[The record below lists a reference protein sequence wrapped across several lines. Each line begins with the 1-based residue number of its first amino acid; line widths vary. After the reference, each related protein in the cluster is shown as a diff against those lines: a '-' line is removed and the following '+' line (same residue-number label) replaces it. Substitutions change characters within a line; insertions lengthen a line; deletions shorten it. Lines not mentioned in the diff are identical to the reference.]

1 MDAGTLTYVNGS
13 PRITGQYSGFDTN
26 AIVEATLLAKRLPAV
41 RMESTISDNEVQTQ
55 AYNELNTLLTSLR
68 DSLNGLRNPPG
79 LSGRD
84 SNIFE
89 AKSGFLTSSTSTPAT
104 DILGVSSTNSA
115 ASGVYEIEVLQIAT
129 ANKISSSTV
138 VDATAAQGITDTITL
153 GVSGGA
159 TKDIS
164 ITSDMSL
171 NDIAGAINGVTNDT
185 GVRASV
191 IKVGDNDFRL
201 VMTAEETG
209 KAITLSGAGNFLS
222 TYGDGAVLTELQAGD
237 KAQIKVDGIATVI
250 ERDTN
255 NITDVIEGVT
265 IQLYKAEVGNN
276 IKVEINNNLGGIK
289 TAINDFVE
297 TYNTL
302 RDLVKQQRDYDP
314 SSSSG
319 GKPPLYGDDIL
330 RRVDRALSG
339 IVSTGAEGVDGGKV
353 NTLALIGVELNDDN
367 KLAVDSTKLD
377 DALVTNLDGVR
388 SVFEFTFE
396 PDDSR
401 LAVISRTK
409 GINIDDFSLVIDGVD
424 GSGNIT
430 GASVTGYGDVF
441 DITGNTLKGKVGTA
455 FEGMTMVFVGT
466 PGSGSQTIE
475 VKTSY
480 GIAENFFHSV
490 DDFVKPGS
498 GQLSTR
504 ILELADAN
512 KDLNEKIVALDARLE
527 LTRNFLIEK
536 YSRLEQVLAQA
547 DAMRKQLEAQA
558 NASKN

>member
-1 MDAGTLTYVNGS
+1 MEAGTLTYVNGS

-26 AIVEATLLAKRLPAV
+26 AIVKASILAKRLPAV
-41 RMESTISDNEVQTQ
+41 RMESTISNNEVRTK
-55 AYNELNTLLTSLR
+55 AYGELNTLLTSLR
-68 DSLNGLRNPPG
+68 NSLNGLRNPPG

-84 SNIFE
+84 TNVFE
-89 AKSGFLTSSTSTPAT
+89 AKAGFLTSSTATPAT
-104 DILGVSSTNSA
+104 DILGVSSSNSA
-115 ASGVYEIEVLQIAT
+115 AAGVYEIEVLQIAA
-129 ANKISSSTV
+129 ANKISSGTV
-138 VDATAAQGITDTITL
+138 ADSTAAQGVTDTITL
-153 GVSGGA
+153 GVSGGT

-164 ITSDMSL
+164 ITADMSL
-171 NDIAGAINGVTNDT
+171 NDIAGAINGVSNDT

-222 TYGDGAVLTELQAGD
+222 TFGDGAVLTELQAGN
-237 KAQIKVDGIATVI
+237 KAQIRVDGIATVI

-255 NITDVIEGVT
+255 NITDVIDGVT
-265 IQLYKAEVGNN
+265 IQLYKAEVGNK

-289 TAINDFVE
+289 TAINGFVE

-302 RDLVKQQRDYDP
+302 RDLVKQQRDFDP
-314 SSSSG
+314 SSTSG
-319 GKPPLYGDDIL
+319 TKPPLYGDDIL

-339 IVSTGAEGVDGGKV
+339 IVSTGAEGVESSQI
-353 NTLALIGVELNDDN
+353 NTLALLGIELNDDN
-367 KLAVDSTKLD
+367 KLVVDSTKLD

-396 PDDSR
+396 PDDAR
-401 LAVISRTK
+401 LAIISRTK
-409 GINIDDFSLVIDGVD
+409 AINVDDFSLVIDGID

-430 GASVTGYGDVF
+430 GASVTGHGNVF

-480 GIAENFFHSV
+480 GIAENFFHSI

-504 ILELADAN
+504 MLELADSN
-512 KDLNEKIVALDARLE
+512 KELNEKIVALDARLE
-527 LTRNFLIEK
+527 LTRTFLIEK

-558 NASKN
+558 NASKK

>member
-1 MDAGTLTYVNGS
+1 MEAGTLTYVNGS

-26 AIVEATLLAKRLPAV
+26 AIVEASLLAKRLPAV
-41 RMESTISDNEVQTQ
+41 RMESTISDNEIQSK
-55 AYNELNTLLTSLR
+55 AYGELNTLLTSLR
-68 DSLNGLRNPPG
+68 NSLNALRNPPG
-79 LSGRD
+79 LTGRD
-84 SNIFE
+84 VNIFE
-89 AKSGFLTSSTSTPAT
+89 AKAGFLTSSTTTPAT
-104 DILGVSSTNSA
+104 DILGVSSTNA
-115 ASGVYEIEVLQIAT
+115 AEAGVYEIEVLQVAT
-129 ANKISSSTV
+129 ANKISSGV
-138 VDATAAQGITDTITL
+138 VADATAAQGVTDTITL
-153 GVSGGA
+153 GLTGGT
-159 TKDIS
+159 TKDIA
-164 ITSDMSL
+164 ITADMSL
-171 NDIAGAINGVTNDT
+171 NDIASAINGTTSDT

-209 KAITLSGAGNFLS
+209 KAISLTGAGNFLS
-222 TYGDGAVLTELQAGD
+222 TFGDGAVLTELQAGN

-255 NITDVIEGVT
+255 NITDVISGVT
-265 IQLYKAEVGNN
+265 VQLYKAEVGNK

-289 TAINDFVE
+289 TAINEFVE

-314 SSSSG
+314 SASSG
-319 GKPPLYGDDIL
+319 TKPPLYGDDIL

-339 IVSTGAEGVDGGKV
+339 IVSTGAEGVDNGTV
-353 NTLALIGVELNDDN
+353 NTLALIGVELDDQN

-377 DALVTNLDGVR
+377 DALVTNLEGVR
-388 SVFEFTFE
+388 NVFEFTFE
-396 PDDSR
+396 PDDTR

-409 GINIDDFSLVIDGVD
+409 GVNVDDFSLVLDGIDGD
-424 GSGNIT
+424 GKIT
-430 GASVTGYGDVF
+430 GASVTGYGNVF
-441 DITGNTLKGKVGTA
+441 DVNGNTLKGKAGTV

-466 PGSGSQTIE
+466 PGSGPQTIE

-480 GIAENFFHSV
+480 GIAENFFHSI
-490 DDFVKPGS
+490 DDFIKPGS
-498 GQLSTR
+498 GQIPTR
-504 ILELADAN
+504 ILELADSN
-512 KDLNEKIVALDARLE
+512 KELNEKIIAIDSRLV

>member
-1 MDAGTLTYVNGS
+1 MEAGTLTYVNGS

-41 RMESTISDNEVQTQ
+41 RMESTISNNEVQTK
-55 AYNELNTLLTSLR
+55 AYGELNTLLTSLR
-68 DSLNGLRNPPG
+68 NSLNGLRNPPG

-84 SNIFE
+84 NNIFE
-89 AKSGFLTSSTSTPAT
+89 AKSAFLTSSTTTAAT
-104 DILGVSSTNSA
+104 SILGVSSTNSA
-115 ASGVYEIEVLQIAT
+115 AAGVYEIEVLQIAT
-129 ANKISSSTV
+129 ANKISSGTV
-138 VDATAAQGITDTITL
+138 VDSTAAQGVTDTITL
-153 GVSGGA
+153 GLTGG
-159 TKDIS
+159 TSKDIT
-164 ITSDMSL
+164 ITADMSL
-171 NDIAGAINGVTNDT
+171 NDIAGAINGVSNDT

-191 IKVGDNDFRL
+191 IKVGDNDFRM

-209 KAITLSGAGNFLS
+209 KAITLSGAGNFLG
-222 TYGDGAVLTELQAGD
+222 TFGDGAVLSELQAGN

-255 NITDVIEGVT
+255 NITDVIDGVT
-265 IQLYKAEVGNN
+265 IQLYKAEVGNK

-289 TAINDFVE
+289 TAINEFVE

-302 RDLVKQQRDYDP
+302 RDLVKQQRNYDP
-314 SSSSG
+314 SSSSSS
-319 GKPPLYGDDIL
+319 KPALFGDDIL
-330 RRVDRALSG
+330 RRVERALSG
-339 IVSTGAEGVDGGKV
+339 IVSTGAEGVDSGEI
-353 NTLALIGVELNDDN
+353 NTLALMGVELNDDN
-367 KLAVDSTKLD
+367 KLVVDSTKLD

-388 SVFEFTFE
+388 SVFEFTFK
-396 PDDSR
+396 PDDTR

-409 GINIDDFSLVIDGVD
+409 AINVDDFSLVIDGID

-430 GASVTGYGDVF
+430 GASVTGQGNVF
-441 DITGNTLKGKVGTA
+441 DISGNTLKGKVGTA

-466 PGSGSQTIE
+466 PGTGAQTIE

-480 GIAENFFHSV
+480 GIAENFFHSI

-504 ILELADAN
+504 LLEIADAS
-512 KDLNEKIVALDARLE
+512 KDLNEKIVAIDARLE

-558 NASKN
+558 NASKS

>member
-41 RMESTISDNEVQTQ
+41 RMESTISSNEVQTQ
-55 AYNELNTLLTSLR
+55 AYGELNTLLTSLR
-68 DSLNGLRNPPG
+68 NSLNGLRNPPG

-84 SNIFE
+84 NNIFE
-89 AKSGFLTSSTSTPAT
+89 VKAGFLTSSTSTPAT

-129 ANKISSSTV
+129 ANKISSGNV
-138 VDATAAQGITDTITL
+138 VDSAAAQGITDTITL
-153 GVSGGA
+153 GVSGGT

-164 ITSDMSL
+164 ISSDMSL

-222 TYGDGAVLTELQAGD
+222 TYGDGAVLTELQAAN

-265 IQLYKAEVGNN
+265 IQLYKAEVGNK

-289 TAINDFVE
+289 TAIDEFVE

-319 GKPPLYGDDIL
+319 AKPPLYGDDIL

-339 IVSTGAEGVDGGKV
+339 IVSTGAEGVDDGKV
-353 NTLALIGVELNDDN
+353 NTLALIGIELNGDN
-367 KLAVDSTKLD
+367 KLVVDNAKLE

-388 SVFEFTFE
+388 NVFEFTFE

-424 GSGNIT
+424 GDGNII
-430 GASVTGYGDVF
+430 GASVTGLGNVF
-441 DITGNTLKGKVGTA
+441 DITGNTLTGKVGTS

-504 ILELADAN
+504 ILELAESS

>member
-41 RMESTISDNEVQTQ
+41 RMESTISDNEVQTE
-55 AYNELNTLLTSLR
+55 AYSELNTLLTSLR

-129 ANKISSSTV
+129 ANKISSGTV
-138 VDATAAQGITDTITL
+138 VDATAAQGVTDTITL

-339 IVSTGAEGVDGGKV
+339 IVSTGAEGVDSSQI
-353 NTLALIGVELNDDN
+353 NTLALMGIELNGDN
-367 KLAVDSTKLD
+367 KLIVDSTKLD

-430 GASVTGYGDVF
+430 GASVTGYGNVF

-480 GIAENFFHSV
+480 GIAENFFHSI

-504 ILELADAN
+504 MLELADSN
-512 KDLNEKIVALDARLE
+512 KELNEKIVALDARLE

>member
-1 MDAGTLTYVNGS
+1 MEAGTLTYVNGS

-41 RMESTISDNEVQTQ
+41 RMESTISNNEVQTK
-55 AYNELNTLLTSLR
+55 AYGELNTLLTSLR
-68 DSLNGLRNPPG
+68 NSLNGLRNPPG

-84 SNIFE
+84 NNIFE
-89 AKSGFLTSSTSTPAT
+89 AKSAFLTSSTATTAT
-104 DILGVSSTNSA
+104 DILGISSTNSA
-115 ASGVYEIEVLQIAT
+115 AAGVYEIEVLQVAT
-129 ANKISSSTV
+129 ANKTSSGSV
-138 VDATAAQGITDTITL
+138 VDATAAQGVTDTITL
-153 GVSGGA
+153 GLSGGT

-164 ITSDMSL
+164 ITADMSL
-171 NDIAGAINGVTNDT
+171 NDIAGAINGVSSDT

-222 TYGDGAVLTELQAGD
+222 TYGDGAVLTELQAGN

-255 NITDVIEGVT
+255 NITDVIDGVT
-265 IQLYKAEVGNN
+265 IQLYKAEVGNK
-276 IKVEINNNLGGIK
+276 IRVEINNNLGGIK
-289 TAINDFVE
+289 TAINEFVE

-302 RDLVKQQRDYDP
+302 RDLVKQQREFDP
-314 SSSSG
+314 SSTSG
-319 GKPPLYGDDIL
+319 TKPPLYGDDIL

-339 IVSTGAEGVDGGKV
+339 IVSTGAEGVDSSQV
-353 NTLALIGVELNDDN
+353 NTLALLGIELNDDN
-367 KLAVDSTKLD
+367 KLVVDSTKLD

-401 LAVISRTK
+401 LAIISRTK
-409 GINIDDFSLVIDGVD
+409 GINIDDFSLVIDGID

-430 GASVTGYGDVF
+430 GASVTGYGNVF

-466 PGSGSQTIE
+466 PGSGAQTVE

-480 GIAENFFHSV
+480 GIAENFFHSI

-504 ILELADAN
+504 MLELADSN
-512 KDLNEKIVALDARLE
+512 KELNEKIVALDARLE

>member
-1 MDAGTLTYVNGS
+1 MEAGTLTYVNGS

-26 AIVEATLLAKRLPAV
+26 AIVEASILAKRLPAV
-41 RMESTISDNEVQTQ
+41 RMESTISNNEIRTE
-55 AYNELNTLLTSLR
+55 AYGELNTLLTSLR
-68 DSLNGLRNPPG
+68 NSLNGLRNPPG
-79 LSGRD
+79 LTGRD
-84 SNIFE
+84 NNVFE
-89 AKSGFLTSSTSTPAT
+89 AKAGFLTSSTATPAT
-104 DILGVSSTNSA
+104 DILGVTSSNSA
-115 ASGVYEIEVLQIAT
+115 AAGVYEIEVLQIAT
-129 ANKISSSTV
+129 ANKISSGTV
-138 VDATAAQGITDTITL
+138 ADATAAQGVTDTITL
-153 GVSGGA
+153 GVSGGT

-164 ITSDMSL
+164 ITADMSL
-171 NDIAGAINGVTNDT
+171 NDIAGAINGVSNDT

-201 VMTAEETG
+201 VLTAEETG

-222 TYGDGAVLTELQAGD
+222 TYGDGAVLTELQAAN

-255 NITDVIEGVT
+255 NITDVIDGVT
-265 IQLYKAEVGNN
+265 VQLYKAEVGNQ

-289 TAINDFVE
+289 TAISGFVD
-297 TYNTL
+297 TYNSL
-302 RDLVKQQRDYDP
+302 RDLVKQQRDFDP

-319 GKPPLYGDDIL
+319 TKPALYGDDIL
-330 RRVDRALSG
+330 RRVERALSG
-339 IVSTGAEGVDGGKV
+339 IVSTGAEGVDSSQI
-353 NTLALIGVELNDDN
+353 NTLALLGIELDDDN
-367 KLAVDSTKLD
+367 KLVIDSNKLD

-396 PDDSR
+396 PDDTR
-401 LAVISRTK
+401 LAIISRTQA
-409 GINIDDFSLVIDGVD
+409 INVDDFSLVIDGID

-430 GASVTGYGDVF
+430 GASVTGYGNVF
-441 DITGNTLKGKVGTA
+441 DISGNTLKGQVGTA

-466 PGSGSQTIE
+466 PGSGAQTIE

-480 GIAENFFHSV
+480 GIAENFFHSI

-504 ILELADAN
+504 LLELADAN
-512 KDLNEKIVALDARLE
+512 KELNEKIVALDARLE